1 MEYKLYEVG
10 GKIRDEFLG
19 INSKD
24 IDYSVVIDNPS
35 RFDGEPENAVYE
47 LKEQLLNEGFD
58 VFLTTPEVYT
68 IRAMF
73 PKDHKYSGV
82 ADFVIA
88 RKEIDY
94 IAGTRT
100 PNVVLGTLQDDLIRR
115 DFTVNC
121 MAKDGDGFIV
131 DPFGGQKDLLDG
143 ILRTPTDAGVA
154 FKNDPLRLLRA
165 LRFSVTKNLIMSEEI
180 QRTIMLFNAKD
191 LSVVSDDRVRE
202 EMYKMFRFDTKEALK
217 QFKFIQILNDSLYDE
232 IFSRDLWLMP
242 TNKDK

>member
-1 MEYKLYEVG
+1 MKYKLYEVG

-24 IDYSVVIDNPS
+24 VDYSVVIDQYH
-35 RFDGEPENAVYE
+35 RFKTPLEAFNLFSKSLVEDGFEI
-47 LKEQLLNEGFD
+47 
-58 VFLTTPEVYT
+58 FLETPEVFT

-73 PKDHKYSGV
+73 PKEHRYSGV

-202 EMYKMFRFDTKEALK
+202 EMYKMFRFDTKEALR
-217 QFKFIQILNDSLYDE
+217 QFKFIQILNDNLYNE